1 MAKDRIDALAIAACD
16 LRVTYGETVALD
28 GLDFA
33 VAPGLVHGL
42 IGMNGSGKSSLFK
55 ALMGLVRV
63 DHGTVRL
70 FGGSPDKARRAGRL
84 AYAPQNEDVDW
95 AFPVSVEEVITMGR
109 YGLMGWRRRPSAEDR
124 RAVDEALER
133 VELSDL
139 RERQIGELSGGQR
152 KRVFVARGLAQGA
165 ELLFLDEPFAGVDK
179 RSEATIT
186 ELLRELAAEGR
197 TIVVSTHDLVAVPA
211 LCDRV
216 ALINRRIIA
225 HGGVEETLRPDLLAE
240 AFGGF
245 VPAEALRTAAVS

>member
-1 MAKDRIDALAIAACD
+1 VAKDRIDALAIAACD
-16 LRVTYGETVALD
+16 VRVTYGDTVALD

-42 IGMNGSGKSSLFK
+42 IGMNGSGKSTLFK
-55 ALMGLVRV
+55 ALMGLARV
-63 DHGTVRL
+63 DTGTVRL
-70 FGGSPDKARRAGRL
+70 FGGSPDKARRAGRV

-95 AFPVSVEEVITMGR
+95 AFPVSVEEVVTMGR
-109 YGLMGWRRRPSAEDR
+109 YGLMGWRRRPSDKDR

-225 HGGVEETLRPDLLAE
+225 HGGVAETLRPDLLAE

>member
-84 AYAPQNEDVDW
+84 CLLYT
-95 AFPVSVEEVITMGR
+95 S
-109 YGLMGWRRRPSAEDR
+109 PSPRD
-124 RAVDEALER
+124 
-133 VELSDL
+133 LSTS
-139 RERQIGELSGGQR
+139 RMPSS
-152 KRVFVARGLAQGA
+152 A
-165 ELLFLDEPFAGVDK
+165 
-179 RSEATIT
+179 
-186 ELLRELAAEGR
+186 
-197 TIVVSTHDLVAVPA
+197 
-211 LCDRV
+211 
-216 ALINRRIIA
+216 
-225 HGGVEETLRPDLLAE
+225 
-240 AFGGF
+240 
-245 VPAEALRTAAVS
+245 

>member
-1 MAKDRIDALAIAACD
+1 VDRIDALAIAACD
-16 LRVTYGETVALD
+16 LRVTYGDTVALD

-42 IGMNGSGKSSLFK
+42 IGMNGSGKSTLFK

-63 DHGTVRL
+63 DSGAVRL
-70 FGGSPDKARRAGRL
+70 FGATPEKARRAGRV
-84 AYAPQNEDVDW
+84 AYAPQNEAVDW
-95 AFPVSVEEVITMGR
+95 SFPISVEEVVTMGR
-109 YGLMGWRRRPSAEDR
+109 YGLMSWRRRPRAGDR
-124 RAVDEALER
+124 RAVEEALER

-186 ELLRELAAEGR
+186 ELLRDLAAEGR

-225 HGGVEETLRPDLLAE
+225 HGDVAETLRPELLAE

>member
-1 MAKDRIDALAIAACD
+1 VRKDRIDALAIAACD
-16 LRVTYGETVALD
+16 VRVTYGDTVALD
-28 GLDFA
+28 ELDFA

-42 IGMNGSGKSSLFK
+42 IGMNGSGKSTLFK

-63 DHGTVRL
+63 DTGTVRL
-70 FGGSPDKARRAGRL
+70 FGDSADKARRAGRV

-95 AFPVSVEEVITMGR
+95 TFPVSVEEVVTMGR
-109 YGLMGWRRRPSAEDR
+109 YGLMGWRRRPSADDR

-133 VELSDL
+133 VELADL

-186 ELLRELAAEGR
+186 ELLRELAAERR